1 MSESTETWARRYA
14 AFFSELS
21 EPDLERL
28 GEIFDPGA
36 RFKDPFNDV
45 TGLEEIRRVF
55 RHMFRQCPKPRF
67 YLHSWAVQD
76 NTAFFHWRF
85 TDREDD
91 ADGRLRLDVDG
102 VSRVLF
108 NEAGRAVSHVDY
120 WDPAEY
126 LYDQIPVVRGILR
139 LLRRRIGA

>member
-1 MSESTETWARRYA
+1 MSESIEPWARRYA
-14 AFFSELS
+14 AFFSSLT
-21 EPDLERL
+21 EPDLDHL
-28 GEIFDPGA
+28 GEFFDPGA

-55 RHMFRQCPKPRF
+55 LHMFHQCPAPRF

-85 TDREDD
+85 TDREED
-91 ADGRLRLDVDG
+91 APGRMRLDVDG
-102 VSRVLF
+102 VSRVIF

-126 LYDQIPVVRGILR
+126 VYDQIPGVRGILR